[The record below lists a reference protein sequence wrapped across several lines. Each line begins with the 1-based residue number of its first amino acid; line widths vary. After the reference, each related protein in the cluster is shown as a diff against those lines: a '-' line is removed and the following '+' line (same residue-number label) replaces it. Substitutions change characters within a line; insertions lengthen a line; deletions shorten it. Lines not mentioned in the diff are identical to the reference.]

1 MKPSDELDIKFVS
14 FRQLSQKTK
23 TFYYHFDHLG
33 SFSIADLYIEKTKA
47 VLKKYFGIHSTSGLG
62 VCHAD
67 DLMFLFRYLP
77 F

>member
-1 MKPSDELDIKFVS
+1 MKPSNEFDIKFVS

-47 VLKKYFGIHSTSGLG
+47 VLKKFVGVHSTSGLG
-62 VCHAD
+62 VCHSD
-67 DLMFLFRYLP
+67 ELMFLFR
-77 F
+77 